1 MYMKKKYYGVSRSR
15 DKNGKIVKR
24 EFEDYTMCI
33 HAQVG
38 AGREN
43 MWVLIAE
50 VQDDETNTN
59 YECR

>member
-1 MYMKKKYYGVSRSR
+1 MRKINKYGVSRSR
-15 DKNGKIVKR
+15 DKKGKIVKR
-24 EFEDYTMCI
+24 ELKDYTMCI

-38 AGREN
+38 CGREN